1 VSRLRLRLAQCRMRA
16 VSGIKKSTADVERYS
31 SFGKLQNEGK
41 TDKAKDAVHN
51 VAGDGKD
58 AARGAMDD

>member
-1 VSRLRLRLAQCRMRA
+1 MRA